1 MARTWRR
8 HPAHRSMQQGQVL
21 VLALALL
28 FAGCLGLVYLF
39 SAGQVLATKQRLT
52 HAADAAAYS
61 AALWRARVLNYHA
74 YSNRAIVA
82 QEVAIAQAVT
92 LVAWIKYFETFNQ
105 NAGQV
110 IEVVFPPA
118 AVIVE
123 LINQLNAIARQ
134 AAIGAATLEVF
145 LRGEAGVG
153 YKNLLAA
160 SQEILQLSIGT
171 FGLGAVANEVARAN
185 DPEFFAFVLPD
196 EGLFQRFTKRYES
209 DAERGRLRDLV
220 IASLDDFVK
229 DRPNDLPFL
238 PSGCIGL
245 SSDPNT
251 WVSWV
256 RKRGGTTLA
265 PGLDRWEA
273 ADTLSVHDHRPGGGL
288 FSRGCREREVAPFGW
303 GAAEAAEQG
312 EGSIVADPGNVR
324 RNPRALAEADS
335 EMESFSS
342 YDGITR
348 VRDLD
353 YQSLDNPRFPV
364 SPVAVLARVDGDQ
377 VRTAARLGAGAGR
390 LALTP
395 DFAGG
400 RLWALSA
407 AQVYF
412 RRPPGAAARIEY
424 ASLYNPYW
432 QARLAEPSAA
442 QRAVAQSHVD

>member
-185 DPEFFAFVLPD
+185 DPEFFAFVLP
-196 EGLFQRFTKRYES
+196 EEIQ
-209 DAERGRLRDLV
+209 
-220 IASLDDFVK
+220 
-229 DRPNDLPFL
+229 
-238 PSGCIGL
+238 
-245 SSDPNT
+245 
-251 WVSWV
+251 
-256 RKRGGTTLA
+256 
-265 PGLDRWEA
+265 
-273 ADTLSVHDHRPGGGL
+273 
-288 FSRGCREREVAPFGW
+288 
-303 GAAEAAEQG
+303 
-312 EGSIVADPGNVR
+312 
-324 RNPRALAEADS
+324 
-335 EMESFSS
+335 
-342 YDGITR
+342 
-348 VRDLD
+348 
-353 YQSLDNPRFPV
+353 
-364 SPVAVLARVDGDQ
+364 
-377 VRTAARLGAGAGR
+377 
-390 LALTP
+390 
-395 DFAGG
+395 
-400 RLWALSA
+400 
-407 AQVYF
+407 
-412 RRPPGAAARIEY
+412 
-424 ASLYNPYW
+424 
-432 QARLAEPSAA
+432 
-442 QRAVAQSHVD
+442 